1 MEERELALFE
11 AGIKLGALYHQFI
24 GTPVNLETADDLERA
39 IEKSISL
46 QPFVDNISV
55 RIDRRK
61 IEEKKSSFGYAELSG
76 EMLEVKLRIR
86 VGSSS
91 VTASLSWDE
100 EKRYPLMRVDEIQ

>member
-24 GTPVNLETADDLERA
+24 GTPVNLETAEELERV

-46 QPFVDNISV
+46 QPFVESISV

-61 IEEKKSSFGYAELSG
+61 IEEKKSFFGYAELSG
-76 EMLEVKLRIR
+76 EMLEVRLKVR
-86 VGSSS
+86 VGNSS

-100 EKRYPLMRVDEIQ
+100 EKRYPLMKVEGIQ